1 MADSSSSAQPLDPQS
16 AYEEAGN
23 NYRQFCLWREKIV
36 GGYIAILGG
45 LGIGF
50 HQSEGHC
57 GFQFAL
63 LSAAILVSVVFWI
76 FNLRNSDFIRVCQRA
91 ARELEPKGN
100 GVYSRLNELTPNTL
114 THGLAV
120 NILVFAV
127 TAASGFKIWVDRSC
141 WYQSEFRTP
150 FSVAVGFAL
159 IPIAY
164 EIVRSQEWHGKRKGE
179 RGKK

>member
-1 MADSSSSAQPLDPQS
+1 MNTPNSNSSTQPLDPKS

-36 GGYIAILGG
+36 GGYIAILGA
-45 LGIGF
+45 LGTGF
-50 HQSEGHC
+50 RQSEGHC

-63 LSAAILVSVVFWI
+63 LSAAILVSIVFWL

-127 TAASGFKIWVDRSC
+127 LAASGFKIWVDRSC
-141 WYQSEFRTP
+141 WYQPEFRTP
-150 FSVAVGFAL
+150 FYVAVGFAL
-159 IPIAY
+159 IPIVF
-164 EIVRSQEWHGKRKGE
+164 EIVRYLKR
-179 RGKK
+179 RGKHKGRKE